1 MDKTIMPNRVQSQ
14 SMAAYWDKWKK
25 SIVVLLSTCIASCS
39 SIGPIMVPRDRV
51 EYTDAIGHSWEQ
63 QTLLNIVKLRYGHA
77 PVFLSITQIV
87 TGYQFQGTASA
98 ELIASTFNPATNAFG
113 FSGTTSAE
121 GQYTDRPSIIYAPL
135 TGVDFL
141 QKLMTPIPPST
152 ILFLLQAG
160 YDAELVMPL
169 TLDSI
174 NGLSNA
180 DKRAMT
186 LADPEFTRLVH
197 LMRDLQLAEALQVQI
212 ERPKEGNETS
222 LMIFPP
228 RKNPQ
233 AMAESRAARRILG
246 LSPSLQ
252 RFKAYYGGNSG
263 KDDEIAMMTRS
274 MMQVMLELAVSVQV
288 PQTDVVQDRVAPGQ
302 VELQAGQARPALS
315 VNILCGN
322 EAPSNAAVAVQYNH
336 QWFWIADTDFPS
348 KAVFSTVMLLF
359 SISDVGIK
367 GSGPIVTIPTNG

>member
-152 ILFLLQAG
+152 ILFLPQAG
-160 YDAELVMPL
+160 ASARPELV
-169 TLDSI
+169 
-174 NGLSNA
+174 
-180 DKRAMT
+180 
-186 LADPEFTRLVH
+186 
-197 LMRDLQLAEALQVQI
+197 
-212 ERPKEGNETS
+212 
-222 LMIFPP
+222 
-228 RKNPQ
+228 
-233 AMAESRAARRILG
+233 SRATIRLGGSRCRASPLEPHRHMLNPRDQIRFQPLDLACKLDMLYPREQIRQHEAQFKPRQMGAGAEMLALAKRDMLVGVAR
-246 LSPSLQ
+246 
-252 RFKAYYGGNSG
+252 
-263 KDDEIAMMTRS
+263 
-274 MMQVMLELAVSVQV
+274 
-288 PQTDVVQDRVAPGQ
+288 Q
-302 VELQAGQARPALS
+302 VEAIRIAEDGF
-315 VNILCGN
+315 
-322 EAPSNAAVAVQYNH
+322 VA
-336 QWFWIADTDFPS
+336 
-348 KAVFSTVMLLF
+348 
-359 SISDVGIK
+359 IS
-367 GSGPIVTIPTNG
+367 